1 VFVRTVWMS
10 PNHSLMVQLEYNS
23 TTALLDQLFI
33 ACIKWFSTHILSFLL
48 FEDNLAIMKRK
59 TI

>member
-1 VFVRTVWMS
+1 MS